1 MLIIE
6 MEYSKRVYELQL
18 KNLVERTKECHFYHE
33 MYKIK
38 MQLTKLVAQETVRK
52 KKKAGGLHENWRGR
66 EPDPQRQQAVW
77 INVTSAAP
85 WRVTETQRAHPQDR
99 SSRRREKVTAV

>member
-1 MLIIE
+1 MLIVE
-6 MEYSKRVYELQL
+6 MVYSKCVYELQL

-52 KKKAGGLHENWRGR
+52 KKKKLEGYMRIGEAESQTHKG
-66 EPDPQRQQAVW
+66 
-77 INVTSAAP
+77 
-85 WRVTETQRAHPQDR
+85 
-99 SSRRREKVTAV
+99 SRRSG